1 MRYLHL
7 FGLSAVLSFCSLWA
21 WVAFVPMAYMDPE
34 YASWRAKE
42 AMLDRCDLGDVVVLG
57 DSRAAAD
64 IIPARLP
71 LRVTNLAIGGGEA
84 IETVSA
90 LDRVLACPTAPK
102 LVIISLDPG
111 HFSRTDGFW
120 DRSVR
125 YGFMTDL
132 DISQLREVSQ
142 RIGDPSIYDSQ
153 HFDLVPPRVRD
164 WLYKVRFPPIYF
176 SSLAHAGVFLRWWH
190 NNATFATTLA
200 ARGHYYFGTDP
211 GSSIVTLDGHIDAFS
226 PLPILDHYFDQLV
239 ATLDRRGIETRFIA
253 MPINDTTW
261 GEVNPALR
269 DGFATYLTGYQ
280 RRYPHFRI
288 ASETMWHW
296 PDRFFGDKFC
306 HLNPEGAERFSDLL
320 AQRLQEA
327 PPSTQNE
334 AQKGWLRDTEPDAS
348 AKVVPISKR
357 GS

>member
-1 MRYLHL
+1 MHYLRL
-7 FGLSAVLSFCSLWA
+7 FALSAVVSFGLLWA
-21 WVAFVPMAYMDPE
+21 WVAMMPMAYMDPE

-42 AMLDRCDLGDVVVLG
+42 VMLDRCDLGDVVVLG

-64 IIPARLP
+64 IIPVRLP

-90 LDRVLACPTAPK
+90 LDRVLACPSPPR
-102 LVIISLDPG
+102 LVVISLDPG

-125 YGFMTDL
+125 YGFMTGL
-132 DISQLREVSQ
+132 DISQLREASR

-153 HFDLVPPRVRD
+153 HFDVLPALVRD
-164 WLYKVRFPPIYF
+164 WLYQIRFPPLYF

-190 NNATFATTLA
+190 NNAAFDATLA

-211 GSSIVTLDGHIDAFS
+211 GSSTVTLDGHMDVFR
-226 PLPILDHYFDQLV
+226 PLPILDHYFDRLLG
-239 ATLDRRGIETRFIA
+239 TLDRRGIETRFIA
-253 MPINDTTW
+253 MPINETTW
-261 GEVNPALR
+261 NEVKPALH
-269 DGFATYLTGYQ
+269 DGFAAYLTGYQ
-280 RRYPHFRI
+280 RRYPHFHI
-288 ASETMWHW
+288 ASEIMPHW
-296 PDRFFGDKFC
+296 PDHFFGDQFC

-320 AQRLQEA
+320 GQRLHEA

-334 AQKGWLRDTEPDAS
+334 AQKGWLSDTGPDAS